1 MLKTKKPYR
10 DPFLYKTEQILRIPF
25 YDNDAFDRIALR

>member
-1 MLKTKKPYR
+1 MFKAKYR
-10 DPFLYKTEQILRIPF
+10 DPLYKTEQILRIPF